1 MTKKHDHDLVS
12 CKIAP
17 MTSLNIKEIGVDV
30 NIYQPVELIRPEN
43 LVLKNHIIISAFAY
57 VAAGLGTWIGN
68 HIHIAAH
75 SSISGGGY
83 CVMEDFS
90 GIAAGARLI
99 TGSANVGGFNMTS
112 PTLPPEFQDVERSF
126 IHMGKHSAVF
136 TNAVVFAG
144 VTIGEGAIVSVGSVV
159 KNDLEPWTIYAGNP
173 ARKIAKRPRRNILK
187 QEELLYELTNLTPS
201 NFSKEIE
208 FIKSLKN

>member
-1 MTKKHDHDLVS
+1 MS
-12 CKIAP
+12 
-17 MTSLNIKEIGVDV
+17 SLNIKEIGTDV
-30 NIYQPVELIRPEN
+30 NIYQPVAIITPEN
-43 LVLKNHIIISAFAY
+43 LVLKNHIIISEFAY

-68 HIHIAAH
+68 HIHIATH

-90 GIAAGARLI
+90 GIAAGVRLI
-99 TGSANVGGFNMTS
+99 TGSASVGGFNMTS
-112 PTLPPEFQDVERSF
+112 PTLPREFQDIERSF

-136 TNAVVFAG
+136 TNAVVYPG
-144 VTIGEGAIVSVGSVV
+144 VTIGDGAIVSAGSIV
-159 KNDLEPWTIYAGNP
+159 KNDLEPWAIYAGNP

-187 QEELLYELTNLTPS
+187 QEELLYKSTNLSPS